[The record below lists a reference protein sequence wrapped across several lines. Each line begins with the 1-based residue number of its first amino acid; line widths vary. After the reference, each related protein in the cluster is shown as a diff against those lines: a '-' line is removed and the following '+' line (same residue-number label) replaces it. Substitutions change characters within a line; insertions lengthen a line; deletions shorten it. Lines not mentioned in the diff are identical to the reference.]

1 MRKVQ
6 SEEDKREYYLEVT
19 EKYMDYYNITYN
31 YIGEVMERME
41 GRFSEEELRVIENA
55 LNIIS
60 DELMPEF
67 DIRRE
72 E

>member
-1 MRKVQ
+1 MPAYKINNLIKKGYLRKVQ

-41 GRFSEEELRVIENA
+41 DGFQ
-55 LNIIS
+55 
-60 DELMPEF
+60 
-67 DIRRE
+67 RRSFV
-72 E
+72 

>member
-1 MRKVQ
+1 MRSRKNIW
-6 SEEDKREYYLEVT
+6 T
-19 EKYMDYYNITYN
+19 ITYN